1 MQIVTSILL
10 RIGLSKLKLTVV
22 IILLGNITPAY
33 KWDHYQQQMNKEQMM
48 INSTIALSTN
58 GERNT
63 LQIEGSRL
71 VDKIVEEQKL
81 NIFETYNQ

>member
-1 MQIVTSILL
+1 
-10 RIGLSKLKLTVV
+10 
-22 IILLGNITPAY
+22 LGNITPAY